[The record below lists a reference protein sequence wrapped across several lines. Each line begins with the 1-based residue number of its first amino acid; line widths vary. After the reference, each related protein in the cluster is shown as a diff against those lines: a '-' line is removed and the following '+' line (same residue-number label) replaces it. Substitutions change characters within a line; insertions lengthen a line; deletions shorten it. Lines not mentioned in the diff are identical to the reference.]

1 MFAPHRI
8 VKDTPDYNNSEGGSD
23 SDYGGPSRKK
33 KRTAAPN
40 EDFRFS
46 SRGNRVPNYAENEE
60 EEDASGDDDDMM
72 DIDGVA
78 HISAGPEE
86 EVHEIEGV
94 FDHHRDEERKKDLQD
109 DFYTNIVRQSLPGC
123 LVPLLTLFLLQRFH
137 VKWKGYSH
145 LHNTD
150 EMYVFLKNFKG
161 IKRVDNYIRTQ
172 QQIAAEAAQAHAAG
186 DLEEEETY
194 NIARSRQKEN
204 LELLKVVER
213 IVAQRTRVEEGVVI
227 PEYFCKWHSQN
238 YDAATWE
245 SECRTIQLPLLI
257 LTRCVRIRRDQAPR
271 SRRN

>member
-1 MFAPHRI
+1 MLVPRI
-8 VKDTPDYNNSEGGSD
+8 VKDTPEFIHSEGGSD
-23 SDYGGPSRKK
+23 SDYGAPSRKK

-46 SRGNRVPNYAENEE
+46 SRGNRVPNYAENDED
-60 EEDASGDDDDMM
+60 EDASGDDDDMM

-94 FDHHRDEERKKDLQD
+94 FDHHRDEERKKDPQD

-123 LVPLLTLFLLQRFH
+123 LIPLLTLFLQRFH

-161 IKRVDNYIRTQ
+161 IKRVDNYIR
-172 QQIAAEAAQAHAAG
+172 AAEADQAHASG
-186 DLEEEETY
+186 DPEEEETY
-194 NIARSRQKEN
+194 NINRSRQKEN

-213 IVAQRTRVEEGVVI
+213 VVAQRTRVEDGVVI
-227 PEYFCKWHSQN
+227 PEYFCKWYSQN

-245 SECRTIQLPLLI
+245 SECHTVQLPLLV
-257 LTRCVRIRRDQAPR
+257 LTSCVRIRRDQAPR
-271 SRRN
+271 PRRN